1 MSVSDPLIKDI
12 KGCTLKLFTESL
24 SKKITDSSQDLQDF
38 CQILEKIFH
47 RGLTQTQTS
56 FYGNKKTEVYTW
68 MSSLAAE
75 ETALESFNYRN
86 SVQEVQSTKHVQT
99 PLGKFRLLVRHC
111 LMKKCL
117 HFSLQYLNNSNKA
130 KLFYDKHSIIG
141 DEILSA
147 ILLSVFLQCNK
158 INFELDL
165 TNCAFLDLTWQTPDL
180 VKLELV
186 PCKNLGISISFS
198 ENKAVIVHVKSNSVA
213 SESGEICTGDIL
225 SNLNGVEINSSCK
238 GRLNAIFRANKGK
251 PINLVVVKAFHKQSQ
266 DVFAPVK
273 TILEKLQIDP
283 VKITNRSQ
291 SEHTTETA
299 TCAPKSTKSGYSA
312 TYLGLVSVGNNGS
325 VRQIE
330 EAIKRRLSMTKSDTQ
345 KPVIFE
351 IGEMNIKVLDS
362 ETGGIVFKHSYMQIS
377 SCGSVPALPNYV
389 AYIAGDENCD
399 TASNFVCYIFHVQ
412 NIEDACTILQSIGQ
426 GFGRTHFAV

>member
-1 MSVSDPLIKDI
+1 
-12 KGCTLKLFTESL
+12 LK
-24 SKKITDSSQDLQDF
+24 
-38 CQILEKIFH
+38 
-47 RGLTQTQTS
+47 
-56 FYGNKKTEVYTW
+56 
-68 MSSLAAE
+68 
-75 ETALESFNYRN
+75 
-86 SVQEVQSTKHVQT
+86 
-99 PLGKFRLLVRHC
+99 
-111 LMKKCL
+111 
-117 HFSLQYLNNSNKA
+117 
-130 KLFYDKHSIIG
+130 
-141 DEILSA
+141 
-147 ILLSVFLQCNK
+147 
-158 INFELDL
+158 
-165 TNCAFLDLTWQTPDL
+165 
-180 VKLELV
+180 
-186 PCKNLGISISFS
+186 
-198 ENKAVIVHVKSNSVA
+198 
-213 SESGEICTGDIL
+213 GEICTGDIL

-362 ETGGIVFKHSYMQIS
+362 ETGGVSCAATGRLHKLKHQFS
-377 SCGSVPALPNYV
+377 
-389 AYIAGDENCD
+389 DR
-399 TASNFVCYIFHVQ
+399 F
-412 NIEDACTILQSIGQ
+412 
-426 GFGRTHFAV
+426 